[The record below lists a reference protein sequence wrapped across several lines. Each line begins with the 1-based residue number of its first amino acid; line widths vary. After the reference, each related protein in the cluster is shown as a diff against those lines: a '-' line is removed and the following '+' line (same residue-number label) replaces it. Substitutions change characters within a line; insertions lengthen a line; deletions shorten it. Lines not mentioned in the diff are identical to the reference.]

1 MNPSRKM
8 ICPHQQQKKLN
19 LRSRKKMVNLCT
31 ISKQLN
37 PFCVSSFSTFAK
49 LFCLHHFIIKIRK
62 KCCLTI
68 ICLSLYRSYK
78 NFHLLHKINV
88 QSMQYLAALIVI
100 GIKTKIRFNKCQGID
115 FVTDAKTTEGERG
128 SSAQKTQ
135 KSEGDKTSVSAFGS
149 ITAQLMDGMTLALSQ
164 FGATGES
171 KDGKPSILVILY
183 LQEALIL

>member
-1 MNPSRKM
+1 MSY
-8 ICPHQQQKKLN
+8 
-19 LRSRKKMVNLCT
+19 V
-31 ISKQLN
+31 
-37 PFCVSSFSTFAK
+37 
-49 LFCLHHFIIKIRK
+49 FIR
-62 KCCLTI
+62 
-68 ICLSLYRSYK
+68 
-78 NFHLLHKINV
+78 
-88 QSMQYLAALIVI
+88 
-100 GIKTKIRFNKCQGID
+100 IKTNIRFNKWQGID

-183 LQEALIL
+183 LQEALIYKLKPFKLYPGYFMFLVNARIENQICYQEIIKKHK